1 MYSYTTT
8 AVCSKK
14 ITFHIDQNR
23 VKNVVF
29 HGGCPGNLLALTR
42 LIENMEVD
50 EAIEK
55 LRGIPCGNK
64 DTSCADQLSKALEET
79 VKLKKVDGI

>member
-1 MYSYTTT
+1 MFSYTTNT
-8 AVCSKK
+8 VCSKK
-14 ITFHIDQNR
+14 ITFNIEEDR

-29 HGGCPGNLLALTR
+29 HAGCPGNLLAISR
-42 LIENMEVD
+42 LVEGMKVE

-64 DTSCADQLSKALEET
+64 NTSCADQLSQALAQALAES
-79 VKLKKVDGI
+79 LA